1 MQEKSRLNLIV
12 NNLKRSSVQS
22 KLLKTKNELS
32 SISQDIARLITD
44 IIKNNYLRLNSLRQA
59 LNIVS
64 PYSVLERGYAIV
76 SNKDDEIIK
85 NANAVKG
92 DDILSVKL
100 SKGEMKVI
108 VKK

>member
-59 LNIVS
+59 LNIVDQ
-64 PYSVLERGYAIV
+64 YQ
-76 SNKDDEIIK
+76 
-85 NANAVKG
+85 
-92 DDILSVKL
+92 
-100 SKGEMKVI
+100 
-108 VKK
+108 